1 MDVGEFELSLN
12 VFLGVLEVLE
22 LLDDLRG
29 LSHNLRG
36 LTHNLFGHFQYDEHI
51 YYHIDFLLQFQED
64 GLQLLINH
72 NEEDR

>member
-1 MDVGEFELSLN
+1 MSIHLEVGEFELSLN
-12 VFLGVLEVLE
+12 VFLGVFEVLE

-29 LSHNLRG
+29 LSHNL
-36 LTHNLFGHFQYDEHI
+36 FGHFQHDEHI
-51 YYHIDFLLQFQED
+51 YHHIDFGLQFQED

>member
-1 MDVGEFELSLN
+1 MEVGEFELSLN
-12 VFLGVLEVLE
+12 VFLGVFEVLE

-36 LTHNLFGHFQYDEHI
+36 LSHNLFGHFQHDEHI
-51 YYHIDFLLQFQED
+51 YHHIDFGLQFQED